1 MALVNKKLTERE
13 KAALILYVYGYCEDW
28 RELYAI
34 AVDTPHDKALRDI
47 NIAVYASRW
56 KNTAKVREFLAQEKE
71 RREIWIG
78 KERERIANEVKQTA
92 EDSVRNEPQPQKIKT
107 DFIDYSDP
115 ANRKKLYNEVIA
127 AAVDDPKTQLDAA
140 KMFEQIQKDDKQAA
154 REQQQQRYYVPKN
167 CEECEIK
174 RAFALLRKQ
183 VK

>member
-71 RREIWIG
+71 RREIWLG
-78 KERERIANEVKQTA
+78 KERERIAKEYKESA
-92 EDSVRNEPQPQKIKT
+92 ADSVRIERQTEEDETK
-107 DFIDYSDP
+107 FIDYSDP
-115 ANRKKLYNEVIA
+115 ANRRTLYNKVIA
-127 AAVDDPKTQLDAA
+127 KSKDDPKTQLDAA
-140 KMFEQIQKDDKQAA
+140 KMFEQIQRDDRQAA
-154 REQQQQRYYVPKN
+154 AEQ
-167 CEECEIK
+167 
-174 RAFALLRKQ
+174 KQ
-183 VK
+183 VRAYLPVTCDSCPLYQRARKKL